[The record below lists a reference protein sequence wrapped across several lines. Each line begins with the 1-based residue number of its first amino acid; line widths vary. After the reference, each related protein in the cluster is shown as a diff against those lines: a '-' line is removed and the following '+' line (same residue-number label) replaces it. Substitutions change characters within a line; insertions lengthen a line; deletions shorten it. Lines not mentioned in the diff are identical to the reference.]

1 MQRRGLVVTHCHHSV
16 LGFGLTLQSNSC
28 VNIITF
34 TKLIRI
40 ASYKIIKVHSY
51 SMN

>member
-1 MQRRGLVVTHCHHSV
+1 MQRRGLDVTHRHRSV
-16 LGFGLTLQSNSC
+16 LGFGLTLQSNMC

-40 ASYKIIKVHSY
+40 ASYKMIKVHYY